1 MLILIPWRHELV
13 CQKSNFLLIF
23 LIKVIFTK
31 AYLSSYSAIIRIFTV
46 QFFRHK
52 HIIELTVFVLCRLY
66 LNLIGTVREISLPE
80 KPVYLIGMALCSLN
94 ITVDCTDDILSET
107 FVNHLAL
114 FLKLTLIF
122 RLIIL
127 LVLLQQLLICLI

>member
-1 MLILIPWRHELV
+1 
-13 CQKSNFLLIF
+13 
-23 LIKVIFTK
+23 
-31 AYLSSYSAIIRIFTV
+31 
-46 QFFRHK
+46 
-52 HIIELTVFVLCRLY
+52 
-66 LNLIGTVREISLPE
+66 
-80 KPVYLIGMALCSLN
+80 MALCSLD

-114 FLKLTLIF
+114 LLKLTLIF